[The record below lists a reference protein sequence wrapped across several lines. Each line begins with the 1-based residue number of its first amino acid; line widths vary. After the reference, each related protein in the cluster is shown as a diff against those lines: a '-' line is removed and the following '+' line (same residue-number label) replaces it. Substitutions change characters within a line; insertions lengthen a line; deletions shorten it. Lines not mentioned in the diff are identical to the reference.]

1 MPRPNAPAPQERQA
15 GAPEIITQFEQN
27 LDELERIVQRLEQGD
42 IRLEQALQDYERGS
56 RLARQCTEAL
66 NAAEAR
72 INALSH
78 EDTPSDDGRS

>member
-1 MPRPNAPAPQERQA
+1 MPRPNAPTPEERQA
-15 GAPEIITQFEQN
+15 GAPEVITQFEHN

-42 IRLEQALQDYERGS
+42 IRLEQALQDYERGT

-78 EDTPSDDGRS
+78 EDTPSDDDRS